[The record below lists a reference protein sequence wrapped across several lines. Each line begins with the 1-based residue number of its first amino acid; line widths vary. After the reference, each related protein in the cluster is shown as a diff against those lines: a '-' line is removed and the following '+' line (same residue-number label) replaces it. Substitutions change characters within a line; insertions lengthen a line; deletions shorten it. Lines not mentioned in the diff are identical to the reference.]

1 MNNLHHRR
9 GTIPRLTLLLFSLL
23 LLAACGFHLRGYHR
37 PAHVAAASVYLE
49 TADNGYI
56 AQSVRD
62 QLRSGDTQVVKKADD
77 AQYVLRLT
85 KQKLDR
91 RVLSVSPKTGKAEEY
106 ELTLSTLMTVIGPGG
121 EILAD
126 KEPVHATRDY
136 TFDAGAV
143 LGKSSEEEVLQQD
156 LADQI
161 ADDILNRL
169 DALTQRSSQ

>member
-1 MNNLHHRR
+1 MNNLRLRR
-9 GTIPRLTLLLFSLL
+9 GTIPLLIALL

-37 PAHVAAASVYLE
+37 PSHVSAASVYLD

-62 QLRSGDTQVVKKADD
+62 QLRGGDTKVVKKAGE
-77 AQYVLRLT
+77 AQYVLHLAR
-85 KQKLDR
+85 QKLVR

-106 ELTLSTLMTVIGPGG
+106 EITLSTLMTITGPDG

-136 TFDAGAV
+136 TFDANAV
-143 LGKSSEEEVLQQD
+143 LGKSSEEEVLQQN

-161 ADDILNRL
+161 ADDILSRL
-169 DALTQRSSQ
+169 EAVTQRSSQ

>member
-1 MNNLHHRR
+1 MNSLPQRR
-9 GTIPRLTLLLFSLL
+9 GAIPRLVPLLIPLL

-37 PAHVAAASVYLE
+37 PAHVTAASVYLD

-56 AQSVRD
+56 VQSVRD
-62 QLRSGDTQVVKKADD
+62 QLRAGDTRVAKTAAE
-77 AQYVLRLT
+77 AQYVLRLSR
-85 KQKLDR
+85 QKLDR

-106 ELTLSTLMTVIGPGG
+106 QITLSTLMTITGPGG

-126 KEPVHATRDY
+126 REPVHATRDY

-161 ADDILNRL
+161 ADDILSRL
-169 DALTQRSSQ
+169 QAVTQPASQ